1 MQIAK
6 GLESTLKLRG
16 RNGATFVDNLQ
27 VEDIRNTPG
36 AHSEPGGRRGS
47 AEGVQE
53 QVLDRLKRAFQA
65 STKEETQALIA
76 ALARDTERKHPGFA
90 ALLDEAVEDV
100 TAFMDFPKAHWR
112 KIHST
117 NVLER
122 ENRELRR
129 RADVVGIFPN
139 RASVLRLLGSLLLD
153 QHAEWVSARIAYV
166 RMDA

>member
-1 MQIAK
+1 M
-6 GLESTLKLRG
+6 
-16 RNGATFVDNLQ
+16 RNAAARL
-27 VEDIRNTPG
+27 PK
-36 AHSEPGGRRGS
+36 A
-47 AEGVQE
+47 VQE
-53 QVLDRLKRAFQA
+53 QVLDQLKRAFQA
-65 STKEETQALIA
+65 PTKEEAQALIV

-90 ALLDEAVEDV
+90 SLLDEAVDDV
-100 TAFMDFPKAHWR
+100 TAFMDFPKVHWR

-129 RADVVGIFPN
+129 RSDVVGIFPN

-166 RMDA
+166 RMDG